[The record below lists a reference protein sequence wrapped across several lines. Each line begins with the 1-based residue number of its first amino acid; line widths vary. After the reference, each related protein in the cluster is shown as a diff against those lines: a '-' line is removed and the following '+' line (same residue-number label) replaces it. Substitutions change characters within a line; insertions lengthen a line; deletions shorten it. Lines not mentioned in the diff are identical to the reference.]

1 MPNTSSFNT
10 EYDFAPYQPG
20 SQTAIEGVDT
30 YQYSHK
36 KDNIAGN
43 TPIRDAKQ
51 MDTYSDEKRRHSI
64 EDFFDYIKALPE
76 GSYKIEDGKIVK
88 L

>member
-1 MPNTSSFNT
+1 M
-10 EYDFAPYQPG
+10 
-20 SQTAIEGVDT
+20 DT

-43 TPIRDAKQ
+43 TPIRGAKQ
-51 MDTYSDEKRRHSI
+51 MDTYSDEKRRHSL
-64 EDFFDYIKALPE
+64 EDFFDYIKTLPE